1 MFLMKPFSFSNLN
14 GHYFVTIHFGASTQI
29 YFDG

>member
-1 MFLMKPFSFSNLN
+1 MFLMKPFSFDLN
-14 GHYFVTIHFGASTQI
+14 GHYFGTIHFGASTQI